1 MVAVESDRVRTQDQK
16 IASGAITATAYVTD
30 AVPDGII
37 WSFFHYPGSP
47 GNAVVTA
54 DAQSQP
60 INPRQPF
67 KFGRGRLKRPGTS
80 NLAETMSFV
89 SGNIFP

>member
-1 MVAVESDRVRTQDQK
+1 MRRKIEVVRTQDQQL
-16 IASGAITATAYVTD
+16 ASGAITATAYVTD
-30 AVPDGII
+30 AVPDGVI

-67 KFGRGRLKRPGTS
+67 KFGRGRLKRLGS
-80 NLAETMSFV
+80 SDLSETMSFV
-89 SGNIFP
+89 PRNIFP